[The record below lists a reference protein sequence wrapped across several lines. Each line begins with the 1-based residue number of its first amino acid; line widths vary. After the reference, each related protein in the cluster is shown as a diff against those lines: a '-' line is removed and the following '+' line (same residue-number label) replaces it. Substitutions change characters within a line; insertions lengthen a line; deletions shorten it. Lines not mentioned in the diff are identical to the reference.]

1 MMNGSKC
8 SVLDCDKIAE
18 LLVGFEKPVAKV
30 NVGGGSMGNW
40 WTFEDQIDGVAVGET
55 DGKVVT
61 LYLDE
66 DRVSRLHGKN
76 K

>member
-30 NVGGGSMGNW
+30 NVGGGAWATGGRSRIKLMELPSG
-40 WTFEDQIDGVAVGET
+40 
-55 DGKVVT
+55 
-61 LYLDE
+61 
-66 DRVSRLHGKN
+66 DRWEGCYFISGRGSCFSFAREN